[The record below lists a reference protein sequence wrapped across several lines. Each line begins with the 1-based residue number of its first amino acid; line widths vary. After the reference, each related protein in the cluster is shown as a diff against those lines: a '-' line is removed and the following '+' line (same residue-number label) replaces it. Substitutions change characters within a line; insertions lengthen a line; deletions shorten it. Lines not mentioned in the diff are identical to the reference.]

1 MGTTINGQYL
11 TSRTTG
17 RAETLTGHPQAA
29 RFPLQGASTS
39 RQRMG
44 TEQIREGD
52 EGGHREGDKGEEAN
66 NRQVRHRYLIVAD
79 HIQPLQAKLPGSY
92 RS

>member
-1 MGTTINGQYL
+1 
-11 TSRTTG
+11 
-17 RAETLTGHPQAA
+17 
-29 RFPLQGASTS
+29 
-39 RQRMG
+39 MG

-52 EGGHREGDKGEEAN
+52 EGGHRESDKGEEAN